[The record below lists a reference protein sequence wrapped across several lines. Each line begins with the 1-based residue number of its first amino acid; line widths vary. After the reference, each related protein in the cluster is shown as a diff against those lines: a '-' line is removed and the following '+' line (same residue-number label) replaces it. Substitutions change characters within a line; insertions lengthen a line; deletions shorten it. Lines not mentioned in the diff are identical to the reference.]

1 VHRCKYVAAGRVRFA
16 FEQGFVRC
24 VDWYWRMGCYAQAKR
39 EEKRQMMR
47 INGVGRSDRK
57 GLCLVLAMYV
67 CALTTCHTAW
77 AGNIRDVK
85 FTTVTAVE
93 FRVSWISDTDELG
106 SVNYGETP
114 GALSNAQPDD
124 EGVAVSQG
132 LHHVTIVDL
141 SPETTYYF
149 EIVSGDVTHDDDG
162 QPFSVTTGPVGAPAP
177 GQELAWG
184 QVFLS
189 DDTTPAAG
197 CIVYLMLNDV
207 DGEGTAGESQEIST
221 VTDGNG
227 YYSYP
232 LNTLRTADSQPYY
245 EFSSEGDEEVI
256 FVQGGTEGTAST
268 VVDIAEDEG
277 IQLALMPHSVNA
289 AIDSITP
296 NLQQEGLP
304 VQFAGSG
311 TCSQGH
317 DIVEYEWSSD
327 IDGVIGTEASFTKS
341 DLSAGSHDIS
351 LRVRCDADLWS
362 DPVEWSG
369 NPLVIIEHTVVATI
383 DSITPNPVDVGMP
396 VQFEGSGTCSQG
408 HDIVKYEWRSDVDGL
423 IGTAASF
430 TTSSLSA
437 GVHNITLTVTCAGDL
452 SSDETVWNGN
462 PLRVRG
468 IVDSLQPP
476 MGQTSGGAEITI
488 SGTGFEDTATVQ
500 FGGVDADNVVVSATE
515 ITCETPPHAAGP
527 VDVTVTQPSGTITL
541 EHAYTYYGVDIDGNM
556 SVNCVDIQLVINCVL
571 GIDISPFSGDCNG
584 DARRDAVDVQLVIIG
599 ALFEGTTE
607 CPSGGASKT
616 P

>member
-1 VHRCKYVAAGRVRFA
+1 
-16 FEQGFVRC
+16 
-24 VDWYWRMGCYAQAKR
+24 
-39 EEKRQMMR
+39 MMR
-47 INGVGRSDRK
+47 INGVGRGERK
-57 GLCLVLAMYV
+57 ALTLVLVMYV
-67 CALTTCHTAW
+67 CALTTCPTAW
-77 AGNIRDVK
+77 AGNIRDV
-85 FTTVTAVE
+85 TVTNLLDTK
-93 FRVSWISDTDELG
+93 FSVSWVSDTDEQG

-114 GALSNAQPDD
+114 GALSNTQSDD
-124 EGVAVSQG
+124 VGVAVSQG
-132 LHHVTIVDL
+132 LHHITIVDL

-149 EIVSGDVTHDDDG
+149 EIVSGDLTFDDGG
-162 QPFSVTTGPVGAPAP
+162 QPFSVTTGPWLDLP
-177 GQELAWG
+177 GPGEEAWG

-189 DDTTPAAG
+189 DDSTPAAG
-197 CIVYLMLNDV
+197 CVVYLMLNDA
-207 DGEGTAGESQEIST
+207 DSQGTAGESQQVSE
-221 VTDGNG
+221 VTDTNG
-227 YYSYP
+227 YYHY
-232 LNTLRTADSQPYY
+232 TRGGLRTADSQAYY
-245 EFSSEGDEEVI
+245 DFSLQGDEEVI

-268 VVDIAEDEG
+268 VVDTSEDQG
-277 IQLALMPHSVNA
+277 LQFALMPHSVNA
-289 AIDSITP
+289 AIDSIMP
-296 NLQQEGLP
+296 NPQQEGLP

-317 DIVEYEWSSD
+317 DIVEYEWGSD

-362 DPVEWSG
+362 DAVEWSG

-383 DSITPNPVDVGMP
+383 DSITPNPVDVGLP
-396 VQFEGSGTCSQG
+396 VQFEGSGTCSQD
-408 HDIVKYEWRSDVDGL
+408 HDIVEYEWRSDVDGL
-423 IGTAASF
+423 IGTVASF
-430 TTSSLSA
+430 STSSLSV
-437 GVHNITLTVTCAGDL
+437 GVHHITLTVTCAGDL
-452 SSDETVWNGN
+452 SSDETVWDGN

-468 IVDSLQPP
+468 LVDYLQPP

-500 FGGVDADNVVVSATE
+500 FGGVDADEVVVSATE
-515 ITCETPPHAAGP
+515 ITCTTPPHAAGP

-541 EHAYTYYGVDIDGNM
+541 EHAYTYYGIDIDGNT